1 MSSSLKN
8 YFSLVKFSHTLFA
21 LPFALIGFF
30 LAIHTTEHSFEWSLF
45 LKVLACMVLART
57 AAMAFNRYADRDIDS
72 LNERTKNREIP
83 AGIVSARSALFL
95 VIASSVLFVYMTWL
109 INKPCFYLSPL
120 ALAIV
125 LGYSLTKRFTFLCH
139 FILGLGLALAPIA
152 SYVAVTGQ
160 FSLLPLL
167 FSGCVLCWVSGFDI
181 IYALQDE
188 DFDRTNHLF
197 SIPARVGK
205 KNALRISNGLHLVA
219 ALFIVVAGKTG
230 GFGYLY
236 WIGSGLFIA
245 LLVYQHYLVKP
256 DDLSKVNLA
265 FFTTNGLASLVFA
278 AFVLGDMFI

>member
-1 MSSSLKN
+1 
-8 YFSLVKFSHTLFA
+8 
-21 LPFALIGFF
+21 
-30 LAIHTTEHSFEWSLF
+30 
-45 LKVLACMVLART
+45 MVLART